1 MRPALTLPQPL
12 ECLAPAENLATLLG
26 QRGEVS
32 GELVLPC
39 HTDREDLVG
48 FLPSRRP
55 AEGWHAQ
62 GDASR
67 ILRVAHPMVFAHA
80 KERFD
85 EIGTDRHADMIEP
98 KELGDFQLVH
108 QIGVKLLAHKG

>member
-55 AEGWHAQ
+55 AEGWPHVKAASLMSGSPTFSITQ
-62 GDASR
+62 GVCWGAR
-67 ILRVAHPMVFAHA
+67 CGPC
-80 KERFD
+80 
-85 EIGTDRHADMIEP
+85 
-98 KELGDFQLVH
+98 
-108 QIGVKLLAHKG
+108 

>member
-1 MRPALTLPQPL
+1 MPGHA
-12 ECLAPAENLATLLG
+12 
-26 QRGEVS
+26 
-32 GELVLPC
+32 
-39 HTDREDLVG
+39 DREDLLG
-48 FLPSRRP
+48 FLPRRRP
-55 AEGWHAQ
+55 AEGRQAK

-67 ILRVAHPMVFAHA
+67 IQRLAHPMVFAHP

-108 QIGVKLLAHKG
+108 QIGVKLLAYKG